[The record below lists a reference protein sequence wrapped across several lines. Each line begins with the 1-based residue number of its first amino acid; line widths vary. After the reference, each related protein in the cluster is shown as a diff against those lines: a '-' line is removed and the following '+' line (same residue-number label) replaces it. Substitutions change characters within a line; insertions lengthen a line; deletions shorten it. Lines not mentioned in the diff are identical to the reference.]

1 MSVPLPILLGG
12 LPPIRRLFADG
23 TPGMALWFDTNQ
35 AFKTSGGGIVTPASI
50 LTVVRASAGSFFDS
64 AGVLQQAAN
73 NALRLDYDPVTLA
86 PLGVLIEVVRT
97 NLALRCRDLTN
108 AAWTKSN
115 MTTAMTATGPD
126 GVANSATTLTA
137 TGANATALQA
147 IVSTSAARISS
158 MFVKRRTGSGVVNI
172 THDNGGTWTAV
183 TVTAAWT
190 RVSNP
195 STTATDPTVGVRIVT
210 SGDEIDVDMF
220 QHELGAFITSAIPT
234 VASQVTRAADTI
246 SILTSAFP
254 YSATA
259 GAVMWSGERATAAT
273 GDLWMWSIDNGTS
286 NHRLWNSLAPSTGN
300 ATMYVVDSG
309 NFQVVDLND
318 GAPTAGTFFK
328 TASAWTLND
337 FAFSRD
343 GRSVVADGAG
353 TLPTVGALRIGMTDQ
368 SLVQLNGHIKRL
380 EYYATRETNAQLR
393 ALST

>member
-1 MSVPLPILLGG
+1 
-12 LPPIRRLFADG
+12 
-23 TPGMALWFDTNQ
+23 
-35 AFKTSGGGIVTPASI
+35 
-50 LTVVRASAGSFFDS
+50 
-64 AGVLQQAAN
+64 
-73 NALRLDYDPVTLA
+73 
-86 PLGVLIEVVRT
+86 LIEEART

-115 MTTAMTATGPD
+115 MTTAKTATGPD

-234 VASQVTRAADTI
+234 VASQVTRAVDDI

-259 GAVMWSGERATAAT
+259 GTVVAVFDFYYYLADTGHNGGIVGIGGSSPRIRLDVRTGLSRPIGNQIFDGTTVGGSSGPNFSDLAINTFHNAAF
-273 GDLWMWSIDNGTS
+273 GWDAAL
-286 NHRLWNSLAPSTGN
+286 
-300 ATMYVVDSG
+300 
-309 NFQVVDLND
+309 
-318 GAPTAGTFFK
+318 AGTAYM
-328 TASAWTLND
+328 TWNGLS
-337 FAFSRD
+337 S
-343 GRSVVADGAG
+343 SQGAG
-353 TLPTVGALRIGMTDQ
+353 NSAAINLSGASPMRIGRRPDAEV
-368 SLVQLNGHIKRL
+368 LLNGHIKRL
-380 EYYATRETNAQLR
+380 EYYAARKSNAQLQ